1 MKKPDA
7 LFQLIKTMTR
17 GEKRGFTILAQ
28 QTSGDKKYLKLFEAF
43 DSLDEYDEQKILKKF
58 KRDPKFEKQF
68 PYNKN
73 YLYNAILNSLAYFHK
88 GHEAEMGSITLHIR
102 ILLEKNL
109 YHQAKKLLNKAKE
122 SALQLEKFEDLIK
135 ILAIESDILKV
146 TENVKV
152 LGTSLHEVDFATKLA
167 LDKLANLSAYRGL
180 ENQSQLMLLS
190 RVSARRQDEQGEA
203 DQFLAHPLLQDET
216 AALSNRARILF
227 FEIHRRIAYYLDD
240 HKTALHYARKSVELF
255 EAAHAI
261 REGYKSTYLKQYRL
275 FAHHLMWIEG
285 PEAALPS
292 IARLKDVPV
301 TTPAERVARFELYY
315 LYSLGLIVGM
325 GDRAP
330 DEFLE
335 ELSVEYDAF
344 ENDLA
349 VSQRLQANYL
359 LADYYVVHG
368 EYAVALTWTN
378 RFLNHPRTNLRT
390 DLQAGMRLI
399 NLLIHYERG
408 NYDLMEYHLKS
419 AYRYIYKQERMH
431 RYERRF
437 LRFFKDVLSAG
448 GDANHVALMQA
459 FREDILEIMK
469 DPFEERASQ
478 IFNVVAWLDSKLQ
491 GITMA
496 VAKRNIFYQTIK
508 KQASTPKAE
517 GPTIRPPADELEA

>member
-7 LFQLIKTMTR
+7 LFQLIKSMTR

-28 QTSGDKKYLKLFEAF
+28 QTSGDKKYLKLFEVI
-43 DSLDEYDEQKILKKF
+43 DNLDEYDEQRILKKF

-88 GHEAEMGSITLHIR
+88 GHEAEMASITLHIR

-135 ILAIESDILKV
+135 ILSIESDILKV
-146 TENVKV
+146 TENEKV
-152 LGTSLHEVDFATKLA
+152 LGAALHDVDFATKLA
-167 LDKLANLSAYRGL
+167 VDKLSNISAFRQL
-180 ENQSQLMLLS
+180 DNQAYVMALS
-190 RVSARRQDEQGEA
+190 RISARKEDEQGEA
-203 DQFLAHPLLQDET
+203 KQMLQHPLLQEESM
-216 AALSNRARILF
+216 ALSNRARILF
-227 FEIHRRIAYYLDD
+227 NEIHRRLAYFLDD
-240 HKTALHYARKSVELF
+240 HESALKYARQAVALYEGVPD
-255 EAAHAI
+255 I
-261 REGYKSTYLKQYRL
+261 MEGYKSSYLKQYRL
-275 FAHHLMWIEG
+275 FAHHLVWIEG

-301 TTPAERVARFELYY
+301 STPAERVARFDLYY
-315 LYSLGLIVGM
+315 LYSLALIVGL
-325 GDRAP
+325 GDRANE
-330 DEFLE
+330 EFMQ
-335 ELSVEYDAF
+335 ELALEYDAL

-349 VSQRLQANYL
+349 VSQRLLANYL

-368 EYAVALTWTN
+368 EYSPALFWTN

-390 DLQAGMRLI
+390 DLQAGMRLV
-399 NLLIHYERG
+399 NLLIHFELG

-437 LRFFKDVLSAG
+437 LRFFKEVLSAG
-448 GDANHVALMQA
+448 GDASYVHLMES
-459 FREDILEIMK
+459 FRSDILEIMK

-478 IFNVVAWLDSKLQ
+478 IFDVVAWLDSKLQ
-491 GITMA
+491 GVSMA
-496 VAKRNIFYQTIK
+496 VTKRTIFFQTIK
-508 KQASTPKAE
+508 KKTSVPQAE
-517 GPTIRPPADELEA
+517 GPTIRPPGEELEV